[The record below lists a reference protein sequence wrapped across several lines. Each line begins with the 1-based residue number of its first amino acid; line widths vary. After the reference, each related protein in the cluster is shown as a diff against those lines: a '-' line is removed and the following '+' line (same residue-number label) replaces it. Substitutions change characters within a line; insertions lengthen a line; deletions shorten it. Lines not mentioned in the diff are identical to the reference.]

1 MANASRTF
9 IGLLD
14 EVIIYSQAISAQ
26 DVDFLYNNPGKT
38 LENQSAI
45 NDGPV
50 AKPQKFVLNQN
61 YPNPFNPVTNIK
73 FTLEKAGYTTLE
85 IYNTLGQ
92 LVTTLINEQMS
103 SGQHQIS
110 FNAEKYT
117 SGIYFYKL
125 TSGNFT
131 EMKKMMFLK

>member
-1 MANASRTF
+1 MTHYPKLVFNTVTTG
-9 IGLLD
+9 IDD
-14 EVIIYSQAISAQ
+14 ENEAI
-26 DVDFLYNNPGKT
+26 LTEYK
-38 LENQSAI
+38 
-45 NDGPV
+45 
-50 AKPQKFVLNQN
+50 LNQN
-61 YPNPFNPVTNIK
+61 YPNPFNPLTNIE
-73 FTLEKAGYTTLE
+73 FTLEKAGHTTLE

-92 LVTTLINEQMS
+92 LVTTLVDGQMS